1 MGLGLTPDLGP
12 GLNLNPNHNLD
23 QSLGHRQ
30 NPQTN
35 FANLE
40 RALKKALRRQCP
52 PTYRTS
58 PRAHIKLPA
67 TADLSSIQKTGAP
80 GPAPEFREFGAR
92 VACFA
97 YGNGDWAHGGT
108 EVGREP
114 LLIFWTEESL
124 ARAACLARGDCY
136 ALCASYSRYAG
147 AAPGAGFF
155 CAKERF
161 GVSGSSLWVYSGHL
175 VALGRTR
182 HAPILYEGKG

>member
-40 RALKKALRRQCP
+40 RALKKALRRQCS

-92 VACFA
+92 VKEVVAA
-97 YGNGDWAHGGT
+97 LTLPLVQNRRMPRAAQGDKMPTVHPQRTSGDAKPFLGT
-108 EVGREP
+108 EK
-114 LLIFWTEESL
+114 
-124 ARAACLARGDCY
+124 ARPWGGP
-136 ALCASYSRYAG
+136 SISRIRSA
-147 AAPGAGFF
+147 
-155 CAKERF
+155 
-161 GVSGSSLWVYSGHL
+161 
-175 VALGRTR
+175 
-182 HAPILYEGKG
+182 